1 MTITRRP
8 WSTLKKSSHKASQ
21 ITTRTTRSRLAPFW
35 KFMNSCNVTTAA
47 ITGKEWYRSSVYSNC
62 FQICTG
68 LPPSPADQPVV
79 LLHKPLC
86 SMD

>member
-35 KFMNSCNVTTAA
+35 KFMNSCNVTTA
-47 ITGKEWYRSSVYSNC
+47 GDHRQSVVPFLRLLELLSNLYR
-62 FQICTG
+62 
-68 LPPSPADQPVV
+68 LAA
-79 LLHKPLC
+79 
-86 SMD
+86 